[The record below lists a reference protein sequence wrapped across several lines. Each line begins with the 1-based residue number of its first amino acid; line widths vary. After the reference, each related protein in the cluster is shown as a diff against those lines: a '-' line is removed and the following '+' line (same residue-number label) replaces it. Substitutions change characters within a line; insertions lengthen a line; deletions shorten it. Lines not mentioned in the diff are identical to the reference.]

1 MELLR
6 IDQNLCIACQ
16 RNDPDLGKLWGSG
29 KECHTLVGN
38 LKTMW
43 DMENEKVNINCS
55 QNSFIQSNNG
65 SPDFKTTFE
74 RHSAVFHDRYT
85 GKYSKLKVDQLKK
98 QQKKNKK
105 CAVLL
110 FCFEQSSRSR
120 MQVATKDAANTQ
132 QNAKLTERW
141 KDMEI
146 QTNNSSLLAKLA
158 TGSLAS
164 HKLFYHLDCYLLMSQ
179 NYQQITEGKDQHH
192 KEHWINAT
200 CFESI
205 ITFTTNEK
213 VNQKVLSFVV

>member
-1 MELLR
+1 
-6 IDQNLCIACQ
+6 
-16 RNDPDLGKLWGSG
+16 
-29 KECHTLVGN
+29 
-38 LKTMW
+38 
-43 DMENEKVNINCS
+43 
-55 QNSFIQSNNG
+55 
-65 SPDFKTTFE
+65 
-74 RHSAVFHDRYT
+74 
-85 GKYSKLKVDQLKK
+85 
-98 QQKKNKK
+98 
-105 CAVLL
+105 
-110 FCFEQSSRSR
+110 

-179 NYQQITEGKDQHH
+179 NYQQIIEGKDQHH